1 LTYETQDPAT
11 PGSGLITMSKT
22 PSSNLSHETRKIH
35 FSGRKWLEWWLSL
48 MTFPHHRNLA
58 TPLLPIS
65 LTRDQEITHLNICT
79 KVIFWNLKD
88 LNCINYIIFK
98 VQRSKCIFL
107 WSLWHNI
114 MFDVVF
120 ISISLLPI
128 LLLFK
133 KSKSIVLQLRSNHPK

>member
-1 LTYETQDPAT
+1 MTHETQDPAT

-88 LNCINYIIFK
+88 LNCINCIILKFK
-98 VQRSKCIFL
+98 DLSIYFYEVFGTTSCLTLFSFRS
-107 WSLWHNI
+107 
-114 MFDVVF
+114 
-120 ISISLLPI
+120 
-128 LLLFK
+128 LFFQFYYC
-133 KSKSIVLQLRSNHPK
+133 LRNQNQLFFN